1 MKLVINKNELRIIG
15 VALQKQCMFAKGRI
29 GNIDSVFMKKLWKK
43 ELKDNRA
50 LLRKIRRKKEQI

>member
-29 GNIDSVFMKKLWKK
+29 EDIDSVFVKKL
-43 ELKDNRA
+43 
-50 LLRKIRRKKEQI
+50 